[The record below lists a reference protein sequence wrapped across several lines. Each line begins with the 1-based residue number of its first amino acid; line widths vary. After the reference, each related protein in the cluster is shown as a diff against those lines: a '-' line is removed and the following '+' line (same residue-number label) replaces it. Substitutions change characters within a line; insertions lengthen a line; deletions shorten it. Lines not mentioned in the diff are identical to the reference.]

1 MWNNN
6 IHIDGF
12 QTGHVQGIAVDR
24 KGYLY
29 ISFTTVLVKADR
41 DGTVIGSVKG
51 LAGHLGCIAYRKEDG
66 RVYGSLEYKHDIIG
80 RNILAKMDQPIDIED
95 GFYIAIFDVDKI
107 TRMDMDAEQDGIM
120 KAVHLN
126 EVLAD
131 FQAPGHRF
139 GCSGIDGVTF
149 APLPGKTGG
158 RQDLYV
164 AYGIYGDETRQDN
177 DHQIL
182 LRYDVSQWEDYAQP
196 INQRHMHRSGPDT
209 PDGKYRVFTG
219 NTTYGIQNLEYDT
232 ENNCLF
238 AAVYRGTKPQYPNYP
253 MFVIDLSQDLE
264 TLPLAQ
270 IGLRHEATGIRG
282 YHFPYGSTGMIA
294 LGDGLFYFSR
304 DFQNEHG
311 FGTDIGLYRFTKE
324 SGFEEIE
331 SGPRV
336 CS

>member
-1 MWNNN
+1 MTMWNNN
-6 IHIDGF
+6 IHVDGF
-12 QTGHVQGIAVDR
+12 RTGHVQGIAVDR
-24 KGYLY
+24 NGDFY

-41 DGTVIGSVKG
+41 NGNIIGSVTG
-51 LAGHLGCIAYRKEDG
+51 LAGHLGCIAYQKEDG

-95 GFYIAIFDVDKI
+95 AFYIAIFDVEKI

-120 KAVHLN
+120 KAVHLK

-131 FQAPGHRF
+131 YQAPGHRF

-149 APLPGKTGG
+149 APLPGETGG

-182 LRYDVSQWEDYAQP
+182 LRYDVSQWEDYAKP
-196 INQRHMHRSGPDT
+196 INQRKMHRSGPDL

-219 NTTYGIQNLEYDT
+219 NTCYGIQNLEYDA

-238 AAVYRGTKPQYPNYP
+238 AAVYRGTKPQYPNYS
-253 MFVIDLSQDLE
+253 MFVINLSQNSE
-264 TLPLAQ
+264 ILPLAQ
-270 IGLRHEATGIRG
+270 IGLRHDATGIRG
-282 YHFPYGSTGMIA
+282 YHFPYGATGMIA

-304 DFQNEHG
+304 DFQNEYG
-311 FGTDIGLYRFTKE
+311 FGTDICLYRFTKE
-324 SGFEEIE
+324 SGFEEME
-331 SGPRV
+331 F
-336 CS
+336 